1 MVTLEAAPVEE
12 LSLRAQ
18 PLHDINATAA
28 EVTHITA
35 AHIHR
40 KLLLRTLQVRSQRST
55 VNNRH
60 TWVSS
65 SYLFKI
71 LLFYILFLY
80 K

>member
-60 TWVSS
+60 TLVSS
-65 SYLFKI
+65 SYRPSYYFI
-71 LLFYILFLY
+71 YYHF
-80 K
+80 